1 MTSIKSITH
10 RFKRIAAI
18 ALSSLLFACTSIG
31 PNKLVASHEGYND
44 AVQLTQT
51 REVLKNIVR
60 IRYYDPIQFINITSI
75 NAQFSVNT
83 GATVNG
89 IATSDASI
97 VGNIG
102 YSDTPTLTYT
112 PLSDAA
118 FDKSLGTP
126 ISTEEAIAQF
136 YHWGE
141 LSTADM
147 GLVLGAVNSKPDR
160 QGEAG
165 KHYQNQLSALLG
177 LINSGA
183 TVEHFREFYPRHES
197 IKKDKISGFDYTL
210 AAMNDL
216 YFYDAGDNEVY
227 IASKHMGVGLVVPKP
242 HNEEVAEYL
251 NTLGLTPGEKLYPMR
266 STSEAEPQPYGMQTN
281 TLWLAPRS
289 VEGMLELASESVTI
303 PAPHIGIVS
312 KKGES
317 SRSSV
322 KLPINIAVSK
332 EQPLSIY
339 RIQHRGY
346 WFYVDDADYRSKKVL
361 STLVSA
367 YSSRIGGKQHQDP
380 SPQIVLPVAG
390 M

>member
-1 MTSIKSITH
+1 MFLLQQLSPQFKKIT
-10 RFKRIAAI
+10 IV
-18 ALSSLLFACTSIG
+18 ALSSLMMACTNIG

-60 IRYYDPIQFINITSI
+60 IRYADPIQFINITSI

-89 IATSDASI
+89 IATPDAS
-97 VGNIG
+97 VAGNIG

-118 FDKSLGTP
+118 FDKSLGAP
-126 ISTEEAIAQF
+126 ISTQEAIAQF

-141 LSTADM
+141 LSVADM
-147 GLVLGAVNSKPDR
+147 GLVLGAVNNKPDR

-165 KHYQNQLSALLG
+165 KQYQNQLSALIG
-177 LINSGA
+177 LFNSGA
-183 TVEHFREFYPRHES
+183 TLEHFREFYPRHES
-197 IKKDKISGFDYTL
+197 IKKDKISGFAYTL

-216 YFYDAGDNEVY
+216 YFYDAGNDEVH
-227 IASKHMGVGLVVPKP
+227 IASKHMGVGLVVPQP
-242 HNEEVAEYL
+242 HNEEVAGYL
-251 NTLGLTPGEKLYPMR
+251 KTLGLNPGEQIYPMR
-266 STSEAEPQPYGMQTN
+266 STGEAEPLPYGIQEN

-289 VEGMLELASESVTI
+289 VEGMLELASESVTV
-303 PAPHIGIVS
+303 PESHSEIVS
-312 KKGES
+312 KKGEK

-322 KLPINIAVSK
+322 ILPINIAVSQ
-332 EQPLSIY
+332 EQPASTY
-339 RIQHRGY
+339 RIQHRGH

-380 SPQIVLPVAG
+380 SPQIVLPVG
-390 M
+390 S